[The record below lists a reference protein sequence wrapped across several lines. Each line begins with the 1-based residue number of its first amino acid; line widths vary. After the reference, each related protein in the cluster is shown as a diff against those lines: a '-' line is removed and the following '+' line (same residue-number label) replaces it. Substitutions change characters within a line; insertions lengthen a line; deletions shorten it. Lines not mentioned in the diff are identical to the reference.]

1 MSNNLYLY
9 YREFNLGELKF
20 LSDIYFWLPNSN
32 NINLANNKYP
42 AGMDLFF
49 LPNKKQSY
57 NSVPVHFNNFLI
69 GAGREDLIQ
78 KACILSQDDDFTKL
92 LKLSNLEFY
101 NQDFVIKNK

>member
-49 LPNKKQSY
+49 LPSNKTAF
-57 NSVPVHFNNFLI
+57 NNVPAHFNSFLLS
-69 GAGREDLIQ
+69 ASREDLIK
-78 KACILSQDDDFTKL
+78 KANITNEDNNFNKL

-101 NQDFVIKNK
+101 NQDFVIKNN